1 MKGGRVKNS
10 ERMRER
16 EQDKAEAKFAVE
28 LRQTKRELVNA
39 EHEHNRKEK
48 ESKERM
54 NRHEMESRKTEKDLS
69 VRHKR
74 QLEEMRGDLDRRRE
88 VENQARDEFDRQ
100 GRQKTRQV
108 QRHLEETHTEL
119 SDVMAEKER
128 LLKTVRKGAA
138 TLEAV
143 QKEGLGWQGKFT
155 DQQDK
160 MKDREELV
168 TCLERSVVEK
178 QRQIALLQRKSED
191 LAHKLLK
198 RDEEISTHV
207 LLARKVCLSFFPLL
221 FLSSYLLFSL
231 LFETNR

>member
-1 MKGGRVKNS
+1 
-10 ERMRER
+10 
-16 EQDKAEAKFAVE
+16 
-28 LRQTKRELVNA
+28 
-39 EHEHNRKEK
+39 
-48 ESKERM
+48 
-54 NRHEMESRKTEKDLS
+54 
-69 VRHKR
+69 
-74 QLEEMRGDLDRRRE
+74 MRGDLDRRRE
-88 VENQARDEFDRQ
+88 AENQAREEFD
-100 GRQKTRQV
+100 RQKTRQV

-119 SDVMAEKER
+119 SDVMAEKEQ

-178 QRQIALLQRKSED
+178 QRQVAVLQRKSED

-198 RDEEISTHV
+198 RDEEISTHAE
-207 LLARKVCLSFFPLL
+207 LARKVRLFPFPLL
-221 FLSSYLLFSL
+221 FLSSYLLVSL
-231 LFETNR
+231 LFKTNR